1 MDYTFSLPEDTLF
14 YSRKERELNE
24 RLKRLLD
31 EYEIDEVEIDVDL
44 LDEEEDV

>member
-1 MDYTFSLPEDTLF
+1 MDFSFPEETLF

-31 EYEIDEVEIDVDL
+31 EYEMDDLEIDVEL

>member
-1 MDYTFSLPEDTLF
+1 MDYTLPEDTLF

-31 EYEIDEVEIDVDL
+31 EYELDDLEIDVDL

>member
-1 MDYTFSLPEDTLF
+1 MELSLPEETLF
-14 YSRKERELNE
+14 YTRKERELNE

-31 EYEIDEVEIDVDL
+31 EYELDDLEVDIEL

>member
-1 MDYTFSLPEDTLF
+1 MDFSLPDETLF
-14 YSRKERELNE
+14 YTRKERELNE

-31 EYEIDEVEIDVDL
+31 EYELDISEMDIEL